1 MRKAIL
7 VLLVGLMP
15 LGSVGSAAAE
25 EVVPARAIL
34 TLEEATD
41 MAIAV
46 SPALKAS
53 MAMRD
58 AAIGRETQAGL
69 WQNPELELEV
79 ENFAGTGPFDGTD
92 SAEYFAGL
100 SQTFEIGGKRG
111 ARQEEASLL
120 RSVADLRTEAMR
132 LEIVRDVHI
141 AYETVLVEQEA
152 LRLAQSQESL
162 AREVHDIVK
171 KRVEAAASSDIQ
183 LSKAEVALSTA
194 VIAREN
200 AEREL
205 AIAKASLASLLGLSH
220 LSHVLD
226 SDHFYELSAPNDLQS
241 YQARL
246 ANNPNLLAIAMAA
259 SGQKAAIKIAKA
271 QAIPDPSFRVGMRRF
286 NDTDDSAVVAG
297 ASIPLPVWNRNQG
310 GVAEAEALYQQ
321 QLRNVEDA
329 RRIASQQLVEAW
341 QNWQTAYREAN
352 RFQSTLIPAAE
363 KAYRLSRE
371 GFEKGRFPFL
381 EVLDAQRTLFQARA
395 GHHNALKS
403 YHVARADVE
412 RLTTSSGE

>member
-25 EVVPARAIL
+25 EAVPARAIL

-79 ENFAGTGPFDGTD
+79 ENFAGTGPYDGTD
-92 SAEYFAGL
+92 SAEYFAGVG
-100 SQTFEIGGKRG
+100 QTFEIGGKRG
-111 ARQEEASLL
+111 ARQEQASLL
-120 RSVADLRTEAMR
+120 RSAADLQTEAMR

-171 KRVEAAASSDIQ
+171 KRVAAAASSDIQ

-205 AIAKASLASLLGLSH
+205 AIAKASLASLLGLAH

-226 SDHFYELSAPNDLQS
+226 SDHFYELSPPNDLQS

-246 ANNPNLLAIAMAA
+246 ADSPNLLAIAMAA
-259 SGQKAAIKIAKA
+259 SGQKAAIRLAKA
-271 QAIPDPSFRVGMRRF
+271 QAIPDPTFRVGIRRF
-286 NDTDDSAVVAG
+286 NDTDDNAVIAG
-297 ASIPLPVWNRNQG
+297 ASIPLPVLNRNQG
-310 GVAEAEALYQQ
+310 GVAEEEALYQQ
-321 QLRNVEDA
+321 QLRNAEDA
-329 RRIASQQLVEAW
+329 RRLAGQQLVEAW

-395 GHHNALKS
+395 GHHNALKR
-403 YHVARADVE
+403 YHVSRADVE